1 MTDALTRVKKIFSLI
16 ESAST
21 IDELKAIQNQFTLKE
36 IKDYF
41 PSDKYPQLK
50 FSLSSDEVNQ
60 LKKEQILDSN
70 GSISKNCAEDNFLRT
85 PLEKLLYSVLWKN
98 GDLGKEKH
106 ITDGVLG
113 IRDNQE
119 IKNEKGLVF
128 YHFGKHLQ
136 NKTNPIIDQHVIR
149 AFQLYEASE
158 SDLEHIDKILK
169 KETLSSKDKATFLRY
184 VEWQNKHRLK
194 DKDPIAFTYY
204 LDRLLFGLGKSVKNK
219 ASRNAT
225 LIG

>member
-1 MTDALTRVKKIFSLI
+1 MTDALTRVKKIFRLI
-16 ESAST
+16 ENASS
-21 IDELKAIQNQFTLKE
+21 IDELKEIQNEFTLKE

-50 FSLSSDEVNQ
+50 FSLSTDELEQ
-60 LKKEQILDSN
+60 LKKEKILDSN
-70 GSISKNCAEDNFLRT
+70 GSISKNCAENNVLKT
-85 PLEKLLYSVLWKN
+85 PLEKLLYAVLWKN

-106 ITDGVLG
+106 IADGVLG

-149 AFQLYEASE
+149 AFKLYEASD
-158 SDLEHIDKILK
+158 SRLEDIDKILK
-169 KETLSSKDKATFLRY
+169 KETLNAKDKSTFLRY

-194 DKDPIAFTYY
+194 DSDPIAFTYY
-204 LDRLLFGLGKSVKNK
+204 LDRLLFGLGKSLKNK

-225 LIG
+225 PIS